1 MNKNER
7 EFVEIIRA
15 NQHDERAM
23 LKIAEILCA
32 FVKAYCLD
40 KGQKNRAIKDK

>member
-15 NQHDERAM
+15 NQNNEKAM
-23 LKIAEILCA
+23 RVIVEILCA
-32 FVKAYCLD
+32 FIKADCLS
-40 KGQKNRAIKDK
+40 KEQKN